1 MAEPGDLLYVPPGW
15 RHDGVALERSL
26 TYSIGFRAPR
36 GAELGA
42 AFLDW
47 LHERGLPDAQ
57 YRDPR
62 LKPAG
67 APARIPREMAA
78 FAERALARISWSRRD
93 VQAFL
98 GEYLTMPK
106 PHVVFRLGR
115 AGRPLR
121 QSLVRLDPKSQLLYS
136 GRCFFINGEAIGLS
150 SSWLKRLA
158 DRRWAHGGEVAKG
171 ALAELLSAWQRAGYV
186 HFEAP

>member
-98 GEYLTMPK
+98 GEYLTEKILPQNPFETAIAPIAGAPRPK
-106 PHVVFRLGR
+106 EP
-115 AGRPLR
+115 A
-121 QSLVRLDPKSQLLYS
+121 SL
-136 GRCFFINGEAIGLS
+136 
-150 SSWLKRLA
+150 
-158 DRRWAHGGEVAKG
+158 
-171 ALAELLSAWQRAGYV
+171 
-186 HFEAP
+186 